1 MIIYV
6 IKRKIDKYDLNHAR
20 KLHCSTGTPTLC
32 CKVVASI
39 SCVWV
44 SSVTCKKETERNGK
58 VTSHMWRKHPSLS
71 LHCSLTQTPALVSCR
86 LVSLVSPLRTHS
98 WASSAR
104 SRSDRRCRQNH
115 TSGSRLHPRSSEGSH
130 FHLHSV
136 RAKHRK
142 TSELQTRVSCKHS
155 YTAVTNTRQVT
166 DCAECVFVL
175 FVCGQCSD

>member
-6 IKRKIDKYDLNHAR
+6 IKRKIDKEDLNHAR
-20 KLHCSTGTPTLC
+20 KLYCSTGTPTLC
-32 CKVVASI
+32 CKGVCDPYSMCLSI
-39 SCVWV
+39 RYYMLEETVWN
-44 SSVTCKKETERNGK
+44 SK
-58 VTSHMWRKHPSLS
+58 VTPHVKQTPVCFTSL
-71 LHCSLTQTPALVSCR
+71 LPDTTPALVSCR

-104 SRSDRRCRQNH
+104 TRSDRRCRQNH

-155 YTAVTNTRQVT
+155 YTSLTNSRQAT
-166 DCAECVFVL
+166 DCAKCVFVL
-175 FVCGQCSD
+175 FVCSQCSD